1 MSNPKKQPKLTD
13 EVLKALSLIQDGEAL
28 TIDDAADS
36 AMDFII
42 TFSDSTDPDIQK
54 LKGLQ
59 YIKTMIR
66 ELVPNEI

>member
-1 MSNPKKQPKLTD
+1 MSAPRKQPKLTD
-13 EVLKALSLIQDGEAL
+13 EVLNALALLQDGEAL

-42 TFSDSTDPDIQK
+42 TFSDSKDPDMQK
-54 LKGLQ
+54 LKDLQ